1 MRDDVALQL
10 LGLNLNN
17 AVFGFY
23 NGNATAQYSAQREY
37 YGRSLI
43 LSIKYAFGAIPG
55 TR

>member
-1 MRDDVALQL
+1 VS
-10 LGLNLNN
+10 GLNLNN

-23 NGNATAQYSAQREY
+23 NGNSQAQFSGQREY

-43 LSIKYAFGAIPG
+43 VSLKYAFGAVPG